1 MRGAQIPPGQPGL
14 ATSPHVQE
22 ADVCVAGAT
31 VSPEELTLQKDFS
44 YDDSE
49 QSDEYT
55 QHHYREVSNDHC
67 SHNCYLCLVPMLP
80 RSHAP
85 ELLVLL
91 S

>member
-31 VSPEELTLQKDFS
+31 VSLEELTLQKDFS

-55 QHHYREVSNDHC
+55 SSDPSAHSTPLQ
-67 SHNCYLCLVPMLP
+67 
-80 RSHAP
+80 RS
-85 ELLVLL
+85 E
-91 S
+91 